1 MAAVAKRIARG
12 TSATGVW
19 GERVA
24 AAWLED
30 RGYSIVGRR
39 VRPAL
44 HDEIDIIARKGR
56 VLAFVEVKARSS
68 EVYGRPASA
77 VDRRKRKALCRAA
90 AAYLRGVRYPDMAY
104 RFDIVEVVGSP
115 ASGSPPV
122 VRLVEDA
129 FRFPLRYRFAR
140 KGPPASAGFTG
151 RILDWFRCGLSR
163 LRASARQQG

>member
-1 MAAVAKRIARG
+1 MAAVAKRIAHG
-12 TSATGVW
+12 ASETGVW

-24 AAWLED
+24 ADWLEG

-56 VLAFVEVKARSS
+56 VLTFVEVKARSS

-77 VDRRKRKALCRAA
+77 VGRQKRKALCRAA
-90 AAYLRGVRYPDMAY
+90 AAYLRGARYPDLAY

-115 ASGSPPV
+115 AAPNPPT
-122 VRLVEDA
+122 VRLIEDA

-140 KGPPASAGFTG
+140 KGPPAFAGFAG
-151 RILDWFRCGLSR
+151 RLLAFVRRGLHR
-163 LRASARQQG
+163 MRAPARPQG